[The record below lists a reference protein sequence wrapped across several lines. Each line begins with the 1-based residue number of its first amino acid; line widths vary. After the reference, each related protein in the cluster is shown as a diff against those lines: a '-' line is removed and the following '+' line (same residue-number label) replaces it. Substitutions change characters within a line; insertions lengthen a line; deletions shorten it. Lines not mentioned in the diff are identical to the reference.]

1 MIHAAMFDFDQ
12 TLADSTRGA
21 VEMLVQSSNS
31 ASGRLAAREVVY
43 DEAREGVTVDASD
56 QELQYGRPWA

>member
-1 MIHAAMFDFDQ
+1 MTRVEVGVNWGAKFRLGAAGM
-12 TLADSTRGA
+12 TIR
-21 VEMLVQSSNS
+21 

-56 QELQYGRPWA
+56 